1 MTVKEAVRS
10 RHSVRQYQNKPI
22 SAEHAEKL
30 QKLIEEYNAEG
41 NLHFQ
46 LIQNEPRAFDSLLA
60 HYGKF
65 TNVKNYIALIGRKSP
80 DLEELCGYF
89 GEKLVIEAQQMGLH
103 TCWVGGTFSR
113 VPEAFHL
120 QADEKLVCIIA
131 VGYGENQGVPHKSK
145 PPETVV
151 KTEGSLPEWFIRG
164 VKCAM
169 LAPTALNQQKFS
181 FAVDGNKVTA
191 KAGLGF
197 FTKIDLGIVKYH
209 FEVGAGKENFEWK

>member
-151 KTEGSLPEWFIRG
+151 KTEGSLPEWVIRG

>member
-1 MTVKEAVRS
+1 MTVKEAIKS
-10 RHSVRQYQNKPI
+10 RHSVRQYQDKPI

-30 QKLIEEYNAEG
+30 QKLMEEYNAEG

-46 LIQNEPRAFDSLLA
+46 FVQNEPRAFDSLLA

-113 VPEAFHL
+113 VSEAFHL

-145 PPETVV
+145 SPETVV
-151 KTEGSLPEWFIRG
+151 KTEGDLPEWFIRG

-181 FAVDGNKVTA
+181 FAVDGNKVMA

-197 FTKIDLGIVKYH
+197 FTKVDLGIVKYH
-209 FEVGAGKENFEWK
+209 FEIGAGTENFEWK